1 MLNEEQQ
8 KAVSIIFGPLQV
20 IAGAG
25 TGKTRVLIERTCH
38 LIENGILPSGILLLT
53 FTNKAANEIYER
65 ISARNYSSVNIM
77 TFHALAARLLRRF
90 WKNDFTINDE
100 NDSETLTFDDLLK
113 KLLEIFENPEI
124 LKSCQDFFSH
134 IMVDEYQDVNE
145 DQIKILQKL
154 ALAHQNICV
163 VGDMDQTIYSWRG
176 ANIKTMVEFTKLYP
190 NAQTVVLTKNYRNP
204 ADILSSAQNLISNNT
219 DRIPVILNPIKNEGC
234 GVLVW
239 KAKDFFE
246 HTEILMHLLAQKL
259 GSHNSMI
266 DADILDNKNFGF
278 SFSDVAIIYRTQ
290 EEGKKIA
297 QKLEK
302 HGYPYQMSSP
312 QSFFE
317 RSEIKKFLKNIK
329 PLAALPSFPD
339 VPFSKWIMERIEEFI
354 KNENLKADQENRL
367 KLLISITMKFNDKPI
382 KEALMNFLDETK
394 TEQEADNLI
403 NLNLIQLLTF
413 HAAKGLEFPIVLI
426 CGLEEEIIPHKK
438 SINDPY
444 LLAEERRLLYV
455 GMTRASNELHL
466 LVNCKNGKESR
477 FIKEI
482 GPMGLGILPEP
493 NIKRLKKWK
502 NKRAQQ
508 ALF

>member
-8 KAVSIIFGPLQV
+8 KAVSIILGPLQV

-25 TGKTRVLIERTCH
+25 TGKTRVLIERTHC
-38 LIENGILPSGILLLT
+38 LIENRISPAKILLLT

-100 NDSETLTFDDLLK
+100 NDPETLTFDDLLK
-113 KLLEIFENPEI
+113 KLLEIFENSEI
-124 LKSCQDFFSH
+124 LKSCQSLFSH

-145 DQIKILQKL
+145 DQLKILQKL
-154 ALAHQNICV
+154 TLVHQNICV

-176 ANIKTMVEFTKLYP
+176 ANIKTMAEFTKLYP

-219 DRIPVILNPIKNEGC
+219 DRIPVVLNPIKDEGC
-234 GVLVW
+234 GVSIW
-239 KAKDFFE
+239 KAKDSFE

-266 DADILDNKNFGF
+266 DADILDIKNFEF

-317 RSEIKKFLKNIK
+317 RSEIKKFLKNIQ
-329 PLAALPSFPD
+329 PLAALPDFPD
-339 VPFSKWIMERIEEFI
+339 MPFSKWISERIEDFI
-354 KNENLKADQENRL
+354 KNEDLKTDQKTRL
-367 KLLISITMKFNDKPI
+367 PLLISITMKYNSQSL
-382 KEALMNFLDETK
+382 KEALINFLDETK

-403 NLNLIQLLTF
+403 DLNSIQLLTF

-426 CGLEEEIIPHKK
+426 CGLEEEIMPHKK
-438 SINDPY
+438 SINDSC

-466 LVNCKNGKESR
+466 LTNCFRGKESR

-482 GPMGLGILPEP
+482 GPMELGILPEA

-502 NKRAQQ
+502 NKRAQG

>member
-1 MLNEEQQ
+1 MLNEEQK
-8 KAVSIIFGPLQV
+8 KAVSIISGPLQI

-25 TGKTRVLIERTCH
+25 TGKTRVLVERTCH
-38 LIENGILPSGILLLT
+38 LIENGIFPSKILLLT

-65 ISARNYSSVNIM
+65 ISARNYHNVNIM
-77 TFHALAARLLRRF
+77 TFHALAARLLRHF
-90 WKNDFTINDE
+90 WKKDFTINDE
-100 NDSETLTFDDLLK
+100 NDPETLTFDDLLT

-124 LKSCQDFFSH
+124 LKACQGLFSH

-145 DQIKILQKL
+145 EQIKILQKL
-154 ALAHQNICV
+154 ALVHQNICV

-176 ANIKTMVEFTKLYP
+176 ANIKTMMEFTKLYP
-190 NAQTVVLTKNYRNP
+190 NSEVVTLTKNYRNP
-204 ADILSSAQNLISNNT
+204 ADILNSAQNLISNNT
-219 DRIPVILNPIKNEGC
+219 DRIPVILNPIKDEGY
-234 GVLVW
+234 GVSIW
-239 KAKDFFE
+239 KAKDSFE
-246 HTEILMHLLAQKL
+246 YTEILMHLLAQKL

-266 DADILDNKNFGF
+266 DADVLDINNFEF

-312 QSFFE
+312 WSFFE
-317 RSEIKKFLKNIK
+317 RSEIKKFLKNIQ
-329 PLAALPSFPD
+329 PLAALPDFPNI
-339 VPFSKWIMERIEEFI
+339 PFSKWISERIESFVQ
-354 KNENLKADQENRL
+354 NENLNADQETRL
-367 KLLISITMKFNDKPI
+367 KLLISIAIKFDNHI
-382 KEALMNFLDETK
+382 LKEALINFLDETK

-403 NLNLIQLLTF
+403 GLNSIQLLTF

-426 CGLEEEIIPHKK
+426 CGLEEGIMPHKK

-444 LLAEERRLLYV
+444 FLSEERRLLYV
-455 GMTRASNELHL
+455 GMTRASTELHL
-466 LVNCKNGKESR
+466 LINRFQGKESR

-482 GPMGLGILPEP
+482 GPMNLGILPEA
-493 NIKRLKKWK
+493 NVKRLKKRK
-502 NKRAQQ
+502 NKRAQG